1 MREALRYLRE
11 IAYVVLVVAAILCF
25 ILGYHLGQAYM
36 AQEIEAYRMKI
47 DRLRKENLGLEDRVS
62 ELEEELMRLKSENL
76 KLSEAGE
83 ALRSR
88 VDELTSKLEKVTEE
102 LEEAKRVA
110 EEEKAH
116 GAEVE
121 DKLSKLSKAVEMLKD
136 DKELLVT
143 LRAEVPETREDAER
157 FWNDTKELIERID
170 PNMVPMIDKILYYLD
185 SYFDW
190 VEAAPPENATRED
203 FCEWLL
209 NYMTNFEAQQ
219 YGRAIEDFRS
229 AAYNLII
236 SHLNEVLIAL
246 EEVR

>member
-11 IAYVVLVVAAILCF
+11 ITYVVLVVAAITCF

-36 AQEIEAYRMKI
+36 AQEVEAHRVKI
-47 DRLRKENLGLEDRVS
+47 DHLKKEILGLEDRVK
-62 ELEEELMRLKSENL
+62 ELEDELMELRSKNVELLKVREALKS
-76 KLSEAGE
+76 
-83 ALRSR
+83 RI
-88 VDELTSKLEKVTEE
+88 DELTSKLEKVTEE

-116 GAEVE
+116 GAELE
-121 DKLSKLSKAVEMLKD
+121 DKLSKLSRAVEMLKD
-136 DKELLVT
+136 DKELLVA
-143 LRAEVPETREDAER
+143 LRAEVPETREGAER
-157 FWNDTKELIERID
+157 FWNDTRVLIERID
-170 PNMVPMIDKILYYLD
+170 PNMVPMIDEILYYLD

-190 VEAAPPENATRED
+190 VEAAPPENATREEV
-203 FCEWLL
+203 CEWLL
-209 NYMTNFEAQQ
+209 NYTTNFEAQQ

>member
-11 IAYVVLVVAAILCF
+11 IAYVVLVVAAIICF
-25 ILGYHLGQAYM
+25 ILGYYLGQAYV

-47 DRLRKENLGLEDRVS
+47 DHLRKENLGLEDRVS

-76 KLSEAGE
+76 KLSEGRE

-110 EEEKAH
+110 EEERAH
-116 GAEVE
+116 SAEVE

-157 FWNDTKELIERID
+157 FWNDTRELIERID
-170 PNMVPMIDKILYYLD
+170 PNMAPMIDKILYYLD

-190 VEAAPPENATRED
+190 VEAAPPENATREEV
-203 FCEWLL
+203 CEWLL
-209 NYMTNFEAQQ
+209 NYTTNFEAQQ